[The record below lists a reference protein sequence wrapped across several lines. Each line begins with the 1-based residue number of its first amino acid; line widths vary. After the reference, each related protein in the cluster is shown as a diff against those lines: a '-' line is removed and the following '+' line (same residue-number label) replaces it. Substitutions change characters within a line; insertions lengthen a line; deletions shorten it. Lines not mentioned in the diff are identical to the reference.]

1 MDNRQA
7 KPRKGLGRLKNGGAT
22 TWFWTKKLFLGVCQL
37 IGTSWGSLI
46 IALLTIGSAAMIS
59 VMSGDIKAEYT
70 ATQTWDDFF
79 ATSYLWPSIEFSI
92 AAVFAVFL
100 REIGVITTT
109 RAKEK
114 ELQDRLT
121 TMPPK
126 QFLAAYSDTMID
138 IRFHFENLAQDNSTP
153 VSKQTVAADIRLY
166 LTKILILAQNWDSA
180 PKETYRANIMLV
192 ERDKDLIR
200 RQYTQEVNN
209 SPFFLFGSNI
219 DARLDNADGILH
231 ISDLELST
239 YVGGEEFAK
248 PDTDILP
255 ICFPFCMDAK
265 DHAKSHPNIPGGPVA
280 VASGQSQYI
289 QDSRTHF
296 KEWLDQEAV
305 ENKHLTEHYKSTIAS
320 YYSSHRYATSILSIP
335 LLPRNMGSKDN
346 GDKFPVACLN
356 IYNNK
361 ANILMGDSRNAQFVQ
376 LLQPICAYLHDMIS
390 LYRTF
395 IDTEANDND

>member
-1 MDNRQA
+1 MKQ
-7 KPRKGLGRLKNGGAT
+7 RKELGRLRGIGAGV
-22 TWFWTKKLFLGVCQL
+22 WFWTKKLFLAICQL
-37 IGTSWGSLI
+37 ISTSWGSLI

-59 VMSGDIKAEYT
+59 VMSTDIKNEYT
-70 ATQTWDDFF
+70 ATNTWAGFF
-79 ATSYLWPSIEFSI
+79 ATSYLWPSIKLSI

-126 QFLAAYSDTMID
+126 QFLAAYSDAMID
-138 IRFHFENLAQDNSTP
+138 IRFYFENLAQDDSSLI
-153 VSKQTVAADIRLY
+153 SKESIASDIRLV

-192 ERDKDLIR
+192 ERDKDWIR
-200 RQYTQEVNN
+200 KQYSKEVNE

-219 DARLDNADGILH
+219 DARLDNADGIVH
-231 ISDLELST
+231 ISNLELST
-239 YVGGEEFAK
+239 YVGDEELAE
-248 PDTDILP
+248 PDTDIRP
-255 ICFPFCMDAK
+255 ICFPFKMDTR
-265 DHAKSHPNIPGGPVA
+265 DHATSQPNLPGGPIA
-280 VASGQSQYI
+280 VASSQSQYI
-289 QDSRTHF
+289 QNSRTHF
-296 KEWLDQEAV
+296 KEWLDE
-305 ENKHLTEHYKSTIAS
+305 ETFRNRHLTDYYKSTIAR
-320 YYSSHRYATSILSIP
+320 YYSTHRYATSILSIP
-335 LLPRNMGSKDN
+335 LLPKNTDD
-346 GDKFPVACLN
+346 GDKSPVGCLN

-395 IDTEANDND
+395 TDTEADTND

>member
-1 MDNRQA
+1 
-7 KPRKGLGRLKNGGAT
+7 
-22 TWFWTKKLFLGVCQL
+22 
-37 IGTSWGSLI
+37 
-46 IALLTIGSAAMIS
+46 MIS
-59 VMSGDIKAEYT
+59 VMSTDIKNEYT
-70 ATQTWDDFF
+70 ATNTWAGFF
-79 ATSYLWPSIEFSI
+79 ATSYLWPSIKLSI

-126 QFLAAYSDTMID
+126 QFLAAYSDAMID
-138 IRFHFENLAQDNSTP
+138 IRFYFENLAQDNSSLI
-153 VSKQTVAADIRLY
+153 SKESIASDIRLV

-192 ERDKDLIR
+192 ERDKDWIR
-200 RQYTQEVNN
+200 KQYSKEVNE

-219 DARLDNADGILH
+219 DARLDNSDGIVH
-231 ISDLELST
+231 ISNLELST
-239 YVGGEEFAK
+239 YVGDEELAE
-248 PDTDILP
+248 PDTDIRP
-255 ICFPFCMDAK
+255 ICFPFKMDTR
-265 DHAKSHPNIPGGPVA
+265 DHASSQPNLPGGPIA
-280 VASGQSQYI
+280 VASSQSQYI

-296 KEWLDQEAV
+296 KEWLDEEAFQ
-305 ENKHLTEHYKSTIAS
+305 NKHLTDHYKSTVAS
-320 YYSSHRYATSILSIP
+320 YYSTHRYATSILSIP
-335 LLPRNMGSKDN
+335 LLPKNTDDGNKS
-346 GDKFPVACLN
+346 PVGCLN
-356 IYNNK
+356 IYNKK

-395 IDTEANDND
+395 TDMEANTHD